1 MCASQTGNTVYCCL
15 WSIRP
20 QSCKRFQ
27 EWYITLLLNSGSVP
41 LCQYETS
48 EVYMIECH
56 QWLSSA
62 IEFCCLSDNRI
73 WITLRIYIYTYIYT
87 YTYIYIFI
95 YIYIYIYIHIY
106 MYIIIHIY
114 IHIHNYIYIYIYNHI
129 YIRTYTYILCIMCV
143 WSVCIAAHFYPCQT
157 RLCTCPLPEDFWNR
171 VLTKGESCKEESAFM
186 KWFAQKQF
194 MMISPPI
201 KLKVLWIIASFSIM
215 FNKWNGCGWF
225 GSAWHDLQLDSR
237 ISRWQGTA
245 AGAVTIWVLE
255 HSTFRSFRMLQALWH
270 YGQPIKTVKS
280 LAMSH
285 AWTWH
290 KKTAKEEGSQAVLP
304 VNSQSDLFS
313 FMRHHR

>member
-27 EWYITLLLNSGSVP
+27 ECYITLLLNSGGVP

-48 EVYMIECH
+48 EVYVIEYH

-73 WITLRIYIYTYIYT
+73 WITLRIYIYTYIY
-87 YTYIYIFI
+87 IYIHI
-95 YIYIYIYIHIY
+95 LYVYIYIYIHI
-106 MYIIIHIY
+106 IY
-114 IHIHNYIYIYIYNHI
+114 IHLHIIYIYIYIII
-129 YIRTYTYILCIMCV
+129 YIRTYTYIYINKLCIMCV
-143 WSVCIAAHFYPCQT
+143 ICVHCCAFLPMPNT
-157 RLCTCPLPEDFWNR
+157 TTCPLPEDFWNR

-194 MMISPPI
+194 MKISPPI

-245 AGAVTIWVLE
+245 AGAVTIWVLQ